1 MVGFAGSSMCIVH
14 ADVTLTQSRVKVK
27 GHEVMTVSPLWG
39 DFWLRAQ
46 CAAFKLISSL
56 LQCHVWVTEMQA
68 LVVLIQLSRRCFIF
82 CYSRVRLQIISQKD
96 DHCWIG
102 ELNGLRGWF
111 PAKFVE
117 LLDERSK
124 SYSSAGDDS
133 VTETITDIVRGVYV
147 FSGSLDICCT
157 LL

>member
-1 MVGFAGSSMCIVH
+1 V
-14 ADVTLTQSRVKVK
+14 
-27 GHEVMTVSPLWG
+27 
-39 DFWLRAQ
+39 
-46 CAAFKLISSL
+46 
-56 LQCHVWVTEMQA
+56 
-68 LVVLIQLSRRCFIF
+68 
-82 CYSRVRLQIISQKD
+82 QIISQKD

-133 VTETITDIVRGVYV
+133 VTETITDIVRGVYDV
-147 FSGSLDICCT
+147 FLPLSTFFSPQCT
-157 LL
+157 T

>member
-1 MVGFAGSSMCIVH
+1 
-14 ADVTLTQSRVKVK
+14 
-27 GHEVMTVSPLWG
+27 
-39 DFWLRAQ
+39 
-46 CAAFKLISSL
+46 L
-56 LQCHVWVTEMQA
+56 LN
-68 LVVLIQLSRRCFIF
+68 L
-82 CYSRVRLQIISQKD
+82 RVRLQIISQKD

>member
-1 MVGFAGSSMCIVH
+1 M
-14 ADVTLTQSRVKVK
+14 
-27 GHEVMTVSPLWG
+27 
-39 DFWLRAQ
+39 
-46 CAAFKLISSL
+46 
-56 LQCHVWVTEMQA
+56 
-68 LVVLIQLSRRCFIF
+68 
-82 CYSRVRLQIISQKD
+82 RLQIISQKD

-133 VTETITDIVRGVYV
+133 VTETITDIIRGVYV
-147 FSGSLDICCT
+147 FFFFFFFFFFCINGISHFVLW
-157 LL
+157 

>member
-1 MVGFAGSSMCIVH
+1 M
-14 ADVTLTQSRVKVK
+14 
-27 GHEVMTVSPLWG
+27 
-39 DFWLRAQ
+39 
-46 CAAFKLISSL
+46 
-56 LQCHVWVTEMQA
+56 
-68 LVVLIQLSRRCFIF
+68 
-82 CYSRVRLQIISQKD
+82 SQKD

-147 FSGSLDICCT
+147 FLAFYVTSVFVLIPQCFLTD
-157 LL
+157 L

>member
-1 MVGFAGSSMCIVH
+1 VLLHLSITSLEFLLHLNATELTVSVCIV
-14 ADVTLTQSRVKVK
+14 VN
-27 GHEVMTVSPLWG
+27 
-39 DFWLRAQ
+39 
-46 CAAFKLISSL
+46 
-56 LQCHVWVTEMQA
+56 
-68 LVVLIQLSRRCFIF
+68 
-82 CYSRVRLQIISQKD
+82 LQIISQKD

-133 VTETITDIVRGVYV
+133 VTETITDIVRGV
-147 FSGSLDICCT
+147 
-157 LL
+157 